1 MNDFIGKILGNKL
14 VVWILAALVVFALL
28 KLTGINFSFSVGASG
43 IHAGVGQ

>member
-14 VVWILAALVVFALL
+14 VVWILVAFVAFALL
-28 KLTGINFSFSVGASG
+28 KLTGINFTFSVGADG